1 MRTFSWRV
9 RSTGFAPVGTSGL
22 GQDTAHTIAAPS
34 TSPCQH
40 ATMMFG
46 GVPLMNCCKL
56 IAACSCT
63 PHSQSAS
70 GSRSTTSRLSDAAR
84 LPARRSDQNCTDA
97 SAGECTM
104 RTPLPAE
111 VPSSFSRATAAN
123 CAKVLTGL
131 CGEVTV
137 QLSRNADSERAPYQA
152 EWVAHSC
159 A

>member
-1 MRTFSWRV
+1 
-9 RSTGFAPVGTSGL
+9 
-22 GQDTAHTIAAPS
+22 
-34 TSPCQH
+34 
-40 ATMMFG
+40 
-46 GVPLMNCCKL
+46 
-56 IAACSCT
+56 
-63 PHSQSAS
+63 
-70 GSRSTTSRLSDAAR
+70 
-84 LPARRSDQNCTDA
+84 
-97 SAGECTM
+97 M

-111 VPSSFSRATAAN
+111 VPSSFSRATAPN